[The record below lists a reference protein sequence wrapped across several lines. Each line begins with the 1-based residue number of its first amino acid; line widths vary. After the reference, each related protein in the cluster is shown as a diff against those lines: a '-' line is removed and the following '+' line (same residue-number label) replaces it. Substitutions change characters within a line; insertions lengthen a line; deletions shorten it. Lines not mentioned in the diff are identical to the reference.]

1 MLPEARRRRHAP
13 RVAGRGAMREQGGT
27 EQGDDVMAVLAGQ
40 VAIVTGGSRGIGG
53 AIARAF
59 AREGADV
66 AFCHLDDPEGA
77 AETAAAIA
85 AAGRR
90 CHAEA
95 FDVADADRLRAFVA
109 AAEAALGPADI
120 LVANAGMNLR
130 GPLETLPEAT
140 FRRIMDVHF
149 MHTVVA
155 AQAVYP
161 GMAAR
166 GRGRIITLS
175 SQLAFKGAAN
185 LTPYTAA
192 KGAILSFT
200 RSFALEAAPRGVRV
214 NSIAPGPVDTALTQ
228 SRGPEWRAAIEAAL
242 PAGRLGRP
250 EEIAETALLLA
261 GPGGDFY
268 VGACLSPNGGDVMH

>member
-1 MLPEARRRRHAP
+1 
-13 RVAGRGAMREQGGT
+13 
-27 EQGDDVMAVLAGQ
+27 MAVLAGQ

-59 AREGADV
+59 ARAGADI
-66 AFCHLDDPEGA
+66 AFCHLDDAEGA
-77 AETAAAIA
+77 AATAAAVTGF
-85 AAGRR
+85 GRR
-90 CHAEA
+90 VHAGS
-95 FDVADADRLRAFVA
+95 FDVADTARLRDFVA
-109 AAEAALGPADI
+109 AAQAALGPADI

-130 GPLETLPEAT
+130 GAFEDLPEAT
-140 FRRIMDVHF
+140 FRRILDVHF

-200 RSFALEAAPRGVRV
+200 RSLALEGAPRGVRV
-214 NSIAPGPVDTALTQ
+214 NAIAPGPVDTALTQ
-228 SRGPEWRAAIEAAL
+228 ARGPEWRAAIEAAL

-250 EEIAETALLLA
+250 EDIAETALLLA

>member
-1 MLPEARRRRHAP
+1 MSDLTGEI
-13 RVAGRGAMREQGGT
+13 
-27 EQGDDVMAVLAGQ
+27 
-40 VAIVTGGSRGIGG
+40 AIVTGGSRGIGA
-53 AIARAF
+53 AIVRAF
-59 AREGADV
+59 ARAGADV
-66 AFCHLDDPEGA
+66 AFCHLDDPDGA
-77 AETAAAIA
+77 AETAAAVA
-85 AAGRR
+85 ALGRR
-90 CHAEA
+90 VHHAD
-95 FDVADADRLRAFVA
+95 FDVADGARLRGFVA
-109 AAEAALGPADI
+109 GAEAALGPCSI

-130 GPLETLPEAT
+130 GPFETLPEAT
-140 FRRIMDVHF
+140 FRRVMDVHF
-149 MHTVVA
+149 MHTVIA

-161 GMAAR
+161 GMKAR

-175 SQLAFKGAAN
+175 SQLAFKGAPL
-185 LTPYTAA
+185 LTPYTSA

-200 RSFALEAAPRGVRV
+200 RSLSLEAAPHGVRV

-250 EEIAETALLLA
+250 EDIAATALLLA

>member
-1 MLPEARRRRHAP
+1 MTA
-13 RVAGRGAMREQGGT
+13 
-27 EQGDDVMAVLAGQ
+27 LAGQ
-40 VAIVTGGSRGIGG
+40 VAIVTGGSRGIGE
-53 AIARAF
+53 AIVRAF
-59 AREGADV
+59 ARAGADV
-66 AFCHLDDPEGA
+66 AFCHLDDDTGA
-77 AETAAAIA
+77 AETTAAVVAL
-85 AAGRR
+85 GRR
-90 CHAEA
+90 CHAES
-95 FDVADADRLRAFVA
+95 FDVADSDRLRAFIA
-109 AAEAALGPADI
+109 AAEATLGPADI
-120 LVANAGMNLR
+120 LVANAGMNMR
-130 GPLETLPEAT
+130 GPFESLPEAT

-161 GMAAR
+161 SMAAR

-175 SQLAFKGAAN
+175 SQLAFKGAPQ

-200 RSFALEAAPRGVRV
+200 RSLSLEAAPRGVRV

-250 EEIAETALLLA
+250 EDIAETALLLA

>member
-1 MLPEARRRRHAP
+1 MTA
-13 RVAGRGAMREQGGT
+13 
-27 EQGDDVMAVLAGQ
+27 LAGQ

-53 AIARAF
+53 AIVRAF
-59 AREGADV
+59 ARAGADV
-66 AFCHLDDPEGA
+66 AFCHLDDDIGA
-77 AETAAAIA
+77 AETTAAVA
-85 AAGRR
+85 ALGRR
-90 CHAEA
+90 CHADS
-95 FDVADADRLRAFVA
+95 FDVADSDRLRAFIA
-109 AAEAALGPADI
+109 GAQAALGPADI
-120 LVANAGMNLR
+120 LVANAGINLR

-192 KGAILSFT
+192 TGAILSFT

-250 EEIAETALLLA
+250 EDIAETALLLA

>member
-1 MLPEARRRRHAP
+1 M
-13 RVAGRGAMREQGGT
+13 T
-27 EQGDDVMAVLAGQ
+27 VLAGQ

-53 AIARAF
+53 AIVRAF
-59 AREGADV
+59 ARAGADI
-66 AFCHLDDPEGA
+66 AFCHLDDDAGA
-77 AETAAAIA
+77 AETIA
-85 AAGRR
+85 AVAALGRR
-90 CHAEA
+90 CHADS
-95 FDVADADRLRAFVA
+95 FDVSDSDRLRGFIAT
-109 AAEAALGPADI
+109 AEAALGPADI
-120 LVANAGMNLR
+120 LVANAGINLR
-130 GPLETLPEAT
+130 GPFETLPEAT
-140 FRRIMDVHF
+140 YRRIMDVHF

-161 GMAAR
+161 GMAER

-192 KGAILSFT
+192 KGAILAFT
-200 RSFALEAAPRGVRV
+200 RSLSLEAAPRGVRV

-250 EEIAETALLLA
+250 EDIAETALLLA

>member
-1 MLPEARRRRHAP
+1 MT
-13 RVAGRGAMREQGGT
+13 G
-27 EQGDDVMAVLAGQ
+27 LAGE
-40 VAIVTGGSRGIGG
+40 VAIVTGGSRGIGA
-53 AIARAF
+53 AIVRAF
-59 AREGADV
+59 AAVGADI
-66 AFCHLDDPEGA
+66 AFCHLDDPDGA
-77 AETAAAIA
+77 AGTAAAVA
-85 AAGRR
+85 ALGRR
-90 CHAEA
+90 VHHAG
-95 FDVADADRLRAFVA
+95 FDVADTDRLRGFVA
-109 AAEAALGPADI
+109 EAEAALGPCSI
-120 LVANAGMNLR
+120 LVANAGMNIR
-130 GPLETLPEAT
+130 GPFETLPEAT
-140 FRRIMDVHF
+140 FRRVMDVHF
-149 MHTVVA
+149 MHTVTA

-161 GMAAR
+161 GMKAR

-175 SQLAFKGAAN
+175 SQLAFKGAPL

-200 RSFALEAAPRGVRV
+200 RSLSLEAAPHGVRV

-250 EEIAETALLLA
+250 EDIAATALLLA

>member
-1 MLPEARRRRHAP
+1 MAP
-13 RVAGRGAMREQGGT
+13 
-27 EQGDDVMAVLAGQ
+27 LAGQ

-53 AIARAF
+53 AIVRCF
-59 AREGADV
+59 AAAGADI
-66 AFCHLDDPEGA
+66 AFCHLDDPAGA
-77 AETAAAIA
+77 AETAAAVTA
-85 AAGRR
+85 SGRR
-90 CHAEA
+90 CHAESL
-95 FDVADADRLRAFVA
+95 DVADGDRLRAFIA
-109 AAEAALGPADI
+109 ASEAALGPTDI

-140 FRRIMDVHF
+140 FRRILDVHF

-250 EEIAETALLLA
+250 EEIAASALLLA